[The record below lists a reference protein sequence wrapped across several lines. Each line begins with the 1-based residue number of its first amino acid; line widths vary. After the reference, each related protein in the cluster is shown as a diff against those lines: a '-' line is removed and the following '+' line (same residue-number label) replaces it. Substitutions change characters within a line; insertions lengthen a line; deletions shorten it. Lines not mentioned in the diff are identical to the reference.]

1 MKKTMLHRLLATSLT
16 FTPLMSAAQTAAPLP
31 SPTDHTATIAVMAI
45 NDFHAGLMTDMRQ
58 HTPGAA
64 YVVQTIDSLKQA
76 YPYHVVVSAGDNF
89 GGSFFYS
96 ATRTKSL
103 IPQMM
108 HDLGIRISAL
118 GNHEFDEGQAALAN
132 KWNDT
137 QQRPYGW
144 DMTYVCANCRDEQG
158 KIPAFAQPW
167 AVVPVEVGTKRIDV
181 AFVGL
186 ITSNT
191 PWQASARRLRGLS
204 FDGNY
209 NAVLDSV
216 AQLPGYEAV
225 EKAPIRLLLT
235 HIGTQMTDGR
245 PTWDDRDADNLRAM
259 RRSDF
264 HAFFS
269 AHSHSAVIGQSDMQ
283 HPLPL
288 TQGLWHGQYIAMMKC
303 SIDTLNGRL
312 LSVQP
317 ELVRV
322 NPQAKLGYKAARLK
336 AQIEEQYHS
345 TRFRGRPLDLV
356 LTHTPQAIP
365 HDRKVNTEQG
375 RMGTLICES
384 YADAYRCAVAQPEAI
399 VVGVSHFGSIRAGLP
414 AGDVTILDVGE
425 ALPFANPLRAYRYT
439 GRELRQLMDHGI
451 NICQLGRIQTSSVEV
466 VQDAR
471 GRVKQLS
478 ALNNKGQRVRIK
490 DNTQLII
497 VADEY
502 MTTGGDGYLPSQF
515 PAAREVKAT
524 LPASTDAFIAYLQQ
538 HPQI

>member
-1 MKKTMLHRLLATSLT
+1 MKKTMLHSALAMSLALASLATR
-16 FTPLMSAAQTAAPLP
+16 AQTVAAP
-31 SPTDHTATIAVMAI
+31 SATTDHTATIAVMAI
-45 NDFHAGLMTDMRQ
+45 NDFHAGLMSDTRQ

-64 YVVQTIDSLKQA
+64 YVVQTIDSLKQV
-76 YPYHVVVSAGDNF
+76 YPHHVVVSAGDNF

-96 ATRTKSL
+96 VTRTKSL

-118 GNHEFDEGQAALAN
+118 GNHEFDEGQAALGQ
-132 KWNDT
+132 KWSDT
-137 QQRPYGW
+137 EQRPYGW
-144 DMTYVCANCRDEQG
+144 DLTYVCANCRNAQG
-158 KIPAFAQPW
+158 EIPAFAQPW
-167 AVVPVEVGTKRIDV
+167 AVVPVEVGAKRIDV

-191 PWQASARRLRGLS
+191 PWQASARRLEGLS

-216 AQLPGYEAV
+216 AKLPGYAAV

-259 RRSDF
+259 KRSDF

-288 TQGLWHGQYIAMMKC
+288 TQGLWHGQYVSVMKC
-303 SIDTLNGRL
+303 RIDTLNGRL
-312 LSVQP
+312 LSVEP

-322 NPQAKLGYKAARLK
+322 NPQAQLGYKAARLK

-345 TRFRGRPLDLV
+345 TRFRGRPIDLV
-356 LTHTPQAIP
+356 LTHTPQAIA
-365 HDRKVNTEQG
+365 HDRKANTEQV

-384 YADAYRCAVAQPEAI
+384 YAEAYRQAVAQPEAI
-399 VVGVSHFGSIRAGLP
+399 VVGVSHFGSIRAGFP

-439 GRELRQLMDHGI
+439 GRQLRQLMEHGI

-471 GRVKQLS
+471 GRIKQLS
-478 ALNNKGQRVRIK
+478 ALNNQGQRVRIK
-490 DNTQLII
+490 DNTPLVI

-515 PAAREVKAT
+515 PTAREVKT
-524 LPASTDAFIAYLQQ
+524 ELPASTDAFIAYLQQ